1 MSLKLPDSG
10 APTGADGRRHAAS
23 AERNAGPILE
33 VLRRELPAKGRLLEI
48 ASGTG
53 QHAAAFA
60 AALPGID
67 WQPTDVNPENM
78 TSIRAWGQGVANLR
92 SPVVLDAAKAG
103 WAARWRPLEAV
114 LLVNLLHLI
123 PAGAVQTVLAEGAAA
138 LGPGGVFL
146 IYGPFLRQ
154 GRATS
159 DGDAAF
165 DASLRA
171 QDPSIGYKD
180 VADVTAALRG
190 HGLRVHAHEM
200 PANNLMLVAVK
211 PGATAHAPS

>member
-1 MSLKLPDSG
+1 MSGPLPYGWQEHS
-10 APTGADGRRHAAS
+10 PDGRRFSAAT
-23 AERNAGPILE
+23 ERNAGPILE
-33 VLRRELPAKGRLLEI
+33 VLRRELPERGRLLEL

-67 WQPTDVNPENM
+67 WQPTDVNQDNLA
-78 TSIRAWGQGVANLR
+78 SIRAWSAAPNLR
-92 SPVVLDAAKAG
+92 PPVVLDATRPG
-103 WAARWRPLEAV
+103 WAAEWRPVEAI

-123 PAGAVQTVLAEGAAA
+123 AARSVEVLLAEGAAA

-146 IYGPFLRQ
+146 IYGPFLRE

-159 DGDAAF
+159 EGDAAF
-165 DASLRA
+165 DARLRA
-171 QDPSIGYKD
+171 EDPAIGYKD

-190 HGLRVHAHEM
+190 HGLRVRTQDM
-200 PANNLMLVAVK
+200 PANNLMLVAGK
-211 PGATAHAPS
+211 PGATAYTPG

>member
-1 MSLKLPDSG
+1 MSGGLPYGWQDMG
-10 APTGADGRRHAAS
+10 PDGRRFSPATA
-23 AERNAGPILE
+23 RNAGPILE
-33 VLRRELPAKGRLLEI
+33 VLRRELPARGRLLEL

-53 QHAAAFA
+53 QHAAEFA

-67 WQPTDVNPENM
+67 WQPSDVNPDNLA
-78 TSIRAWGQGVANLR
+78 SIRAWATAPNLR
-92 SPVVLDAAKAG
+92 PPVVLDATLPG
-103 WAARWRPLEAV
+103 WAAEWRPVEAI

-123 PAGAVQTVLAEGAAA
+123 PAQAAQTLLAEGAAA

-146 IYGPFLRQ
+146 IYGPFLRD

-159 DGDAAF
+159 EGDAAF
-165 DASLRA
+165 DARLRA
-171 QDPSIGYKD
+171 ENPAIGYKD
-180 VADVTAALRG
+180 VADVTAGLAG
-190 HGLRVHAHEM
+190 HGLRVRSQGM

>member
-10 APTGADGRRHAAS
+10 AKVTPDGRRHAPS
-23 AERNAGPILE
+23 AARNAGAILE
-33 VLRRELPAKGRLLEI
+33 VLRRELPSEGRLLEI

-53 QHAAAFA
+53 QHAAEFA

-67 WQPTDVNPENM
+67 WQPSDLIPANL
-78 TSIRAWGQGVANLR
+78 TSIRAWSASPNLR
-92 SPVVLDAAKAG
+92 PPVMLDAARPG
-103 WAARWRPLEAV
+103 WAAAWRPLDAI

-123 PAGAVQTVLAEGAAA
+123 PMPAVQTVLAEGCAA

-146 IYGPFLRQ
+146 IYGLFLRE

-171 QDPSIGYKD
+171 QDPLIGYKD
-180 VADVTAALRG
+180 LAEVAAELQAHGMRVTRQD
-190 HGLRVHAHEM
+190 M
-200 PANNLMLVAVK
+200 PANNLMLVARK
-211 PGATAHAPS
+211 PGQTAFAPS